1 MVFKKS
7 GLDLEKGVLIL
18 VLIWPVLVLKK

>member
-7 GLDLEKGVLIL
+7 GLDLEKVVLLL
-18 VLIWPVLVLKK
+18 VLT